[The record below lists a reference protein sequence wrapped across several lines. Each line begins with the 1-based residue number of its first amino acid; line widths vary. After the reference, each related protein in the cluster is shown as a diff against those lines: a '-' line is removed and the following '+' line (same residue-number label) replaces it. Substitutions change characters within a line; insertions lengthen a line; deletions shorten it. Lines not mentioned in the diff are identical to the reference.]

1 MSTADTP
8 LSQHE
13 PAFPQSSLILPSAAY
28 SFLSTCG
35 SAPSHAPPHTQMS
48 IWGMLFA
55 PASSTGAVPFHYEFI
70 CQMKFCDKYS
80 RSSASERPMLQV
92 RQSRDN
98 AKLDCLHPAQLFA
111 IKHKKGKMCLP
122 LLLFHPSQ
130 VLILLMRCRS
140 SFWVSLQSLICY
152 AQPYKKAF

>member
-1 MSTADTP
+1 M
-8 LSQHE
+8 H
-13 PAFPQSSLILPSAAY
+13 
-28 SFLSTCG
+28 
-35 SAPSHAPPHTQMS
+35 PPHTNEHMRHAQ
-48 IWGMLFA
+48 LFA

-70 CQMKFCDKYS
+70 SQMKFCDKYS
-80 RSSASERPMLQV
+80 RSLASERPMLQV

-98 AKLDCLHPAQLFA
+98 AKLDCLHLAQLFA

-130 VLILLMRCRS
+130 VSILLIRCRS

-152 AQPYKKAF
+152 AQPYKKSVLALLFWRHTSYL